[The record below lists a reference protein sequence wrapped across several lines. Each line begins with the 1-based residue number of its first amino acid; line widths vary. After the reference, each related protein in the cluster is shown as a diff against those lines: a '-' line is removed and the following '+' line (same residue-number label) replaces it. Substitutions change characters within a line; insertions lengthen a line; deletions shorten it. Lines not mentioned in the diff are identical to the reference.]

1 MNNENDMIKELLA
14 QLKQED
20 SVVRVQM
27 NDERLYKLA
36 EYDTTQGLTK
46 VKVTKDS
53 LQNKFT
59 ELKGLVKKGDFT
71 LKTLEDDVYGRWGVA
86 EDLRADALEKL
97 EGTVSP
103 TITGF
108 NIDNIKVA
116 DIPEDSKE
124 NPDYYVKLTL
134 MTDAEYGEIKKDF
147 VKKMRISW

>member
-124 NPDYYVKLTL
+124 NH
-134 MTDAEYGEIKKDF
+134 
-147 VKKMRISW
+147 